1 MPYESIIVTREESF
15 AVITLNRP
23 PVNAISEGLMR
34 EVNAALSEFQT
45 DDGVRSLIIT
55 GAGDKFFCAGADLG
69 SAFSGPDIS
78 AFLRFGNSV
87 VRRIERFPKPVVA
100 AINGHA
106 LGGGCEIAMGCH
118 IRILKEG
125 ARMGQTESNLG
136 IIPGF
141 GGTQRYPRLMGR
153 GRALEHLILG
163 TQVSAEE
170 CYRTGLVNRL
180 SREGQTLDDARTM
193 ARELAKRPPIATRLI
208 IEAVDDGIHA
218 PIDQAIEVEVRAFLQ
233 SLRTEDAGEGIQ
245 AFFQK
250 RPADFKGR

>member
-1 MPYESIIVTREESF
+1 MPYETMTVSREESF

-23 PVNAISEGLMR
+23 PANAISETLMR
-34 EVNAALSEFQT
+34 ELNAALSELEP
-45 DDGVRSLIIT
+45 DDAVRAVIIT
-55 GAGDKFFCAGADLG
+55 GAGDKIFCAGADLG
-69 SAFSGPDIS
+69 SAFQGSDVGTFI
-78 AFLRFGNSV
+78 RFGNSV

-141 GGTQRYPRLMGR
+141 GGTQRYPRLIGR

-180 SREGQTLDDARTM
+180 SKEGQTLDDARAL
-193 ARELAKRPPIATRLI
+193 ARELAMRPPIATRLI

-218 PIDQAIEVEVRAFLQ
+218 PIDQAIEIEVRAFLQ

>member
-34 EVNAALSEFQT
+34 EVNVALSEFQT
-45 DDGVRSLIIT
+45 DDGVRSVIIT

-87 VRRIERFPKPVVA
+87 VRRIERFSKPVVA

-118 IRILKEG
+118 IRILKET

-136 IIPGF
+136 IIPGY
-141 GGTQRYPRLMGR
+141 GGTQRTPRLIGR
-153 GRALEHLILG
+153 GLALEHLILG
-163 TQVSAEE
+163 TQISAPE
-170 CYRTGLVNRL
+170 CHRIGLVNRL
-180 SREGQTLDDARTM
+180 AKDGETLNDAKAL

-208 IEAVDDGIHA
+208 IEAVDDGLEE
-218 PIDQAIEVEVRAFLQ
+218 PIDKGIEIEIRAFEKVI
-233 SLRTEDAGEGIQ
+233 RTEDAGEGLQ

-250 RPADFKGR
+250 RPPEFKGK

>member
-1 MPYESIIVTREESF
+1 MPYETMILGREDGF
-15 AVITLNRP
+15 AVLTLNRP
-23 PVNAISEGLMR
+23 PANAISEALMR
-34 EVNAALSEFQT
+34 ELNAVLSET
-45 DDGVRSLIIT
+45 ESDAAVRCLIIT
-55 GAGDKFFCAGADLG
+55 GAGEKIFCAGADLG
-69 SAFSGPDIS
+69 SAFSGPDVTSFI
-78 AFLRFGNSV
+78 RFGNSV
-87 VRRIERFPKPVVA
+87 LRRIERFPKPVIA

-106 LGGGCEIAMGCH
+106 LGGGCEISMACH

-163 TQVSAEE
+163 TQVPAQE

-180 SREGQTLDDARTM
+180 SKEGETLNDARAL

>member
-1 MPYESIIVTREESF
+1 
-15 AVITLNRP
+15 
-23 PVNAISEGLMR
+23 
-34 EVNAALSEFQT
+34 
-45 DDGVRSLIIT
+45 
-55 GAGDKFFCAGADLG
+55 
-69 SAFSGPDIS
+69 
-78 AFLRFGNSV
+78 
-87 VRRIERFPKPVVA
+87 
-100 AINGHA
+100 
-106 LGGGCEIAMGCH
+106 
-118 IRILKEG
+118 
-125 ARMGQTESNLG
+125 
-136 IIPGF
+136 
-141 GGTQRYPRLMGR
+141 MGR

-163 TQVSAEE
+163 TQVPAQE

-180 SREGQTLDDARTM
+180 SKEGETLNDARAL